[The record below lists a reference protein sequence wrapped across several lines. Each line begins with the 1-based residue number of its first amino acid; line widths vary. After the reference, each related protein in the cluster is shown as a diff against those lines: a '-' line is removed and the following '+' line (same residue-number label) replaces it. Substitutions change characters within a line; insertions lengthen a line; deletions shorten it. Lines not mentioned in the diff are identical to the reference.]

1 MASMKNAKPSA
12 EKGRPK
18 MAPENA
24 MNLGQSRPSSKESAV
39 PETAPTANRMPNAFD
54 HRCARLSQTSS
65 LVFSHKPSAT
75 IISSG
80 RPTPRTANTMWK
92 PSDVPIVA
100 RARVTLSM
108 PLIAPRSPTL
118 DSHTRPT

>member
-75 IISSG
+75 ISSG

-108 PLIAPRSPTL
+108 PLIAPPSPTL